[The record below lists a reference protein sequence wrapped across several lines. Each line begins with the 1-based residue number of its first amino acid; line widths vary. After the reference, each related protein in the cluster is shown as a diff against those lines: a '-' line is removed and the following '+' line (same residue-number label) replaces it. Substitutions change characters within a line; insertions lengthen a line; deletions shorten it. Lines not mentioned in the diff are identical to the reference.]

1 MASFKRLKRS
11 DVISVPYVA
20 NKNWVFEYCPYPEND
35 QNLTIF
41 KGTNVSGSF
50 DVDYDPVTERQYER
64 LVYSQINHLFYQS
77 FTSSLSTS
85 SLESSLYND
94 AMTQTRATGSYFNYN
109 DNPRLIKN
117 YPTGAMDGIR
127 VLSVNQDIY
136 GQQVLPYHFELS
148 SSAYYVKDDGNGNL
162 IDYKNSNVHIGNI
175 FYSHGLATITNQ
187 EYQLMFPVPPLAQY
201 KEVTIFD
208 STVPKTIDL
217 TDQMTARGNT
227 IDYTS
232 LSFFNYDDELFTD
245 NNAGIATITTT
256 AVGTYLTNYKF
267 DAAVPGSNC
276 ADNILTSNDGKIKVN
291 VVPNCNC
298 NYTVVEIIAVTPTN
312 TPTSTPTNTPTNTS
326 TSTPTQTPTNTLTN
340 TPTATGGATP
350 TVTATP
356 TNTPTPTPTNTPTAT
371 SALVYT
377 SFIIGTNVSNTPT
390 LGFVDSATACA
401 SSGTPQTVYVS
412 GSYATLELAAGDGKA
427 LYTNTNPLTLK
438 AGGLNHFKTTI
449 SANTGKTF
457 ILGND
462 GFITSFN
469 NCGAAATPTV
479 TPTSTIPATPTSTIP
494 ATPTNTPTSTR
505 ALTIYTYYLT
515 NFLSK
520 TDTDSSGNP
529 DFYDFCFSPGQIT
542 GTQVF
547 STASTIDLLLNVT
560 LYNENTLTTTF
571 ASQGTNGY
579 YAVAATTGLNTFT
592 AGPGSYKL
600 LEVTTGGYVNNVLLQ
615 DCAGGGGATPL

>member
-35 QNLTIF
+35 QNLVIF

-94 AMTQTRATGSYFNYN
+94 AMTQTRATSSYFNYN
-109 DNPRLIKN
+109 DNPRLVKN
-117 YPTGAMDGIR
+117 YPTGTMDGIR
-127 VLSVNQDIY
+127 VLSINQNIY

-208 STVPKTIDL
+208 STDPKTIDL
-217 TDQMTARGNT
+217 TGQMAARGNT

-256 AVGTYLTNYKF
+256 TVGTYLTNYKF
-267 DAAVPGSNC
+267 DAAVSGSNC

-291 VVPNCNC
+291 VVPNCNFAFD
-298 NYTVVEIIAVTPTN
+298 VVENPYPTPTPTI
-312 TPTSTPTNTPTNTS
+312 TPTSTFTPTPTS
-326 TSTPTQTPTNTLTN
+326 SPTPTPSQTVPGSTPNPSSTLTPTPTQTPTS
-340 TPTATGGATP
+340 TPSP
-350 TVTATP
+350 SP
-356 TNTPTPTPTNTPTAT
+356 SSTPTPTP
-371 SALVYT
+371 
-377 SFIIGTNVSNTPT
+377 
-390 LGFVDSATACA
+390 SATPAYRAIILSNPPGETTSGAACA
-401 SSGTPQTVYVS
+401 LTTGLTKYINSTFAITNGLVIYDNTGLT
-412 GSYATLELAAGDGKA
+412 TKT
-427 LYTNTNPLTLK
+427 YTNDPYSGNYAMLYDTNNSLRY
-438 AGGLNHFKTTI
+438 AV
-449 SANTGKTF
+449 TF
-457 ILGND
+457 
-462 GFITSFN
+462 
-469 NCGAAATPTV
+469 
-479 TPTSTIPATPTSTIP
+479 
-494 ATPTNTPTSTR
+494 
-505 ALTIYTYYLT
+505 
-515 NFLSK
+515 
-520 TDTDSSGNP
+520 DSSGN
-529 DFYDFCFSPGQIT
+529 
-542 GTQVF
+542 V
-547 STASTIDLLLNVT
+547 
-560 LYNENTLTTTF
+560 NTVI
-571 ASQGTNGY
+571 S
-579 YAVAATTGLNTFT
+579 
-592 AGPGSYKL
+592 
-600 LEVTTGGYVNNVLLQ
+600 
-615 DCAGGGGATPL
+615 C

>member
-1 MASFKRLKRS
+1 
-11 DVISVPYVA
+11 
-20 NKNWVFEYCPYPEND
+20 
-35 QNLTIF
+35 
-41 KGTNVSGSF
+41 
-50 DVDYDPVTERQYER
+50 
-64 LVYSQINHLFYQS
+64 VYSQINHLFYQS

-85 SLESSLYND
+85 SLESSLYYD

-109 DNPRLIKN
+109 DNPRLVKN
-117 YPTGAMDGIR
+117 YPTGAMEGIR

-208 STVPKTIDL
+208 STDPKIIDL
-217 TDQMTARGNT
+217 TGQMAARGNT
-227 IDYTS
+227 IDYTT

-245 NNAGIATITTT
+245 DNAGIATITTT

-291 VVPNCNC
+291 VVPNCNFEVS
-298 NYTVVEIIAVTPTN
+298 VVELFSTPSPVTPQPV
-312 TPTSTPTNTPTNTS
+312 TPQPVTPQPVTPQPV
-326 TSTPTQTPTNTLTN
+326 TPQPVTPQPV
-340 TPTATGGATP
+340 TPQPVTPNPVTPQPVTPNPVTPNPVTPNPVTPNPVPRAP
-350 TVTATP
+350 TV
-356 TNTPTPTPTNTPTAT
+356 
-371 SALVYT
+371 
-377 SFIIGTNVSNTPT
+377 
-390 LGFVDSATACA
+390 
-401 SSGTPQTVYVS
+401 
-412 GSYATLELAAGDGKA
+412 
-427 LYTNTNPLTLK
+427 
-438 AGGLNHFKTTI
+438 
-449 SANTGKTF
+449 
-457 ILGND
+457 
-462 GFITSFN
+462 
-469 NCGAAATPTV
+469 
-479 TPTSTIPATPTSTIP
+479 
-494 ATPTNTPTSTR
+494 
-505 ALTIYTYYLT
+505 YTYYLT

-529 DFYDFCFSPGQIT
+529 DYYDFCFSPGQVT

-592 AGPGSYKL
+592 AGPGAYKL
-600 LEVTTGGYVNNVLLQ
+600 LEVTTGGYVNSVLLQ
-615 DCAGGGGATPL
+615 NCSGGGGATPI